1 MIQIKKIGK
10 LVFSIILINII
21 GSIGA
26 IFTTP
31 SIPSWYATINKP
43 SFTPPNWLFA
53 PAWTLL
59 FTLMGISL
67 FIIWEKGLK
76 TKESKIAISVF
87 GVQLFFNVIWS
98 ILFFG
103 LRSPSYAFAEILVLW
118 IVILLNIILFYRIS
132 KKAGLLL
139 IPYICWVSF
148 ATLLNYY
155 VWILNI

>member
-1 MIQIKKIGK
+1 MIHIKKIGK
-10 LVFSIILINII
+10 LVFSIILVNIL

-31 SIPSWYATINKP
+31 SIPTWYATINKP
-43 SFTPPNWLFA
+43 SFNPPNWVFA

-59 FTLMGISL
+59 FTLIGISL
-67 FIIWEKGLK
+67 FLVWEKGFK
-76 TKESKIAISVF
+76 TRESRIAISIF
-87 GVQLFFNVIWS
+87 GVQLFFNVLWS
-98 ILFFG
+98 VLFFG
-103 LRSPSYAFAEILVLW
+103 LKSPGYAFAEILVLW
-118 IVILLNIILFYRIS
+118 IFILLNIILFYRIS

-148 ATLLNYY
+148 AALLNYY